1 MIYFSIKFQ
10 LELYRQ
16 LKYWQALRQDLE
28 RVRLLC
34 ELIRKRERLKK
45 ENIKVYVL
53 FILKYLYLLID
64 SIIKINSDMNNI
76 H

>member
-1 MIYFSIKFQ
+1 MIYSLITFQ

-53 FILKYLYLLID
+53 LFSNICLLF
-64 SIIKINSDMNNI
+64 N
-76 H
+76 